1 MNHYAYVLMMLDIA
15 RQESASGER
24 RFREARLAADM
35 ATEAPGLRRLA
46 ARLVASVSRGS
57 ARIVRKLDD
66 CVADELGRTLAP
78 AE

>member
-15 RQESASGER
+15 RQQSASER
-24 RFREARLAADM
+24 RYLEARLAADM
-35 ATEAPGLRRLA
+35 PASSGLRRLA

-57 ARIVRKLDD
+57 ASIVRKLDD

>member
-15 RQESASGER
+15 RQQSARDER
-24 RFREARLAADM
+24 RYLEARLAADM
-35 ATEAPGLRRLA
+35 PPTTFGLRRVA

-57 ARIVRKLDD
+57 AVIVRKLDD

>member
-15 RQESASGER
+15 RQRSASDER
-24 RFREARLAADM
+24 RFREARLAAGAAADM
-35 ATEAPGLRRLA
+35 PGLRRLA

-66 CVADELGRTLAP
+66 CVADELGRTLAR

>member
-15 RQESASGER
+15 RQQSARDER
-24 RFREARLAADM
+24 RYLEARLAADM
-35 ATEAPGLRRLA
+35 PPTTFGLRRVA

-57 ARIVRKLDD
+57 AVIVLKLDD

>member
-1 MNHYAYVLMMLDIA
+1 MNHYAYGLLALDIA
-15 RQESASGER
+15 RQRSLEAEQHYLAAQLAASIPTRPSAAR
-24 RFREARLAADM
+24 RF
-35 ATEAPGLRRLA
+35 A
-46 ARLVASVSRGS
+46 ARVVASFSRGS

>member
-15 RQESASGER
+15 RQQSATGER
-24 RFREARLAADM
+24 RYREARLAADL
-35 ATEAPGLRRLA
+35 ATEWPGLRRLA

-57 ARIVRKLDD
+57 AWIVRKLDD

>member
-1 MNHYAYVLMMLDIA
+1 MNHYAYVMMMLDIA
-15 RQESASGER
+15 RRQSEAADR

-35 ATEAPGLRRLA
+35 TAEAPGLRRVA

-57 ARIVRKLDD
+57 ARIVRRLDD
-66 CVADELGRTLAP
+66 CVADELGRSLTP

>member
-15 RQESASGER
+15 RQRSASDER
-24 RFREARLAADM
+24 RFREARLAAGAAADM
-35 ATEAPGLRRLA
+35 PGLRRLA

-66 CVADELGRTLAP
+66 CVAEELGRTLAR

>member
-15 RQESASGER
+15 RQRSASDER
-24 RFREARLAADM
+24 RFREARLAAGTVAD
-35 ATEAPGLRRLA
+35 TPGLRRLA

-66 CVADELGRTLAP
+66 CVADELGRTLAR

>member
-15 RQESASGER
+15 RQRSASDER
-24 RFREARLAADM
+24 HYLQARLAADM
-35 ATEAPGLRRLA
+35 PANSSGLRRLA

-57 ARIVRKLDD
+57 AWIVRKLDG

>member
-15 RQESASGER
+15 RQRSASDER
-24 RFREARLAADM
+24 RFLQARLAADM
-35 ATEAPGLRRLA
+35 PADNPGLRRLA

-57 ARIVRKLDD
+57 AGIVRKLDG
-66 CVADELGRTLAP
+66 CVADELGRTLSP

>member
-15 RQESASGER
+15 RQESASDER
-24 RFREARLAADM
+24 RFREARLAADI
-35 ATEAPGLRRLA
+35 ATETPGLRRLA

>member
-15 RQESASGER
+15 HQRSASDER
-24 RFREARLAADM
+24 RYLQARLAADM
-35 ATEAPGLRRLA
+35 PANTSGLRRLA

-57 ARIVRKLDD
+57 AWIVRKLDG